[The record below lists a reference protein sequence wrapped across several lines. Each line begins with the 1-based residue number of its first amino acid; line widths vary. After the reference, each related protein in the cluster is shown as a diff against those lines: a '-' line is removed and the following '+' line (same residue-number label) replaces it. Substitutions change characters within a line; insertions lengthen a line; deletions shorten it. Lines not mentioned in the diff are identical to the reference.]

1 MDELPRDRD
10 QWRVF
15 TLQALYLWILTQD
28 RYVVETHGVR
38 KETYMKWDA
47 DSNTIE
53 SGTQCV
59 HNQTH
64 LKPNT
69 DSNTKVR
76 DEICPLSNTHKTE
89 RGF

>member
-1 MDELPRDRD
+1 MDELLRDRD

-15 TLQALYLWILTQD
+15 TLQALDLWILTQD
-28 RYVVETHGVR
+28 SYEVQTHGAR
-38 KETYMKWDA
+38 KETYMKWNK

-53 SGTQCV
+53 SGMQRV
-59 HNQTH
+59 HNETQ

-76 DEICPLSNTHKTE
+76 DKICP
-89 RGF
+89 